1 MPYTD
6 PELGVF
12 VVIERACSAV
22 SIVGISIII
31 STFLISPLFRKPI
44 NRLVFYTSW
53 GNLGSSVAMCIGRS
67 GIGSRFCP
75 FLAFLLQWFVAS
87 DALWTFCMACN
98 VYLTFFHRYSDTQLK
113 RIEWKY
119 FLLCYGFSFFPAFI
133 LLFVRTDA
141 LGPVYGSAVLWC
153 WITFPWDFLRIA
165 VFYGPVWF
173 VTILTF
179 GIYIRAGR
187 EIYHT
192 RNQLQSLSSI
202 DDEHEVTEIRIT
214 SEAAGLRREDSQQR
228 SQSAPYSPYSVIVEG
243 GDMPESSAAP
253 QRLLT
258 ASTDSNARRRS
269 ARAYFKYAILNF
281 IALLVTLVPST
292 INRVYIIV
300 RPEAN
305 NFGLELATCFVL
317 PLQGFWNSIV
327 YTAISWSSMKTLFRR
342 GLRRDLS
349 PAGSGR

>member
-1 MPYTD
+1 
-6 PELGVF
+6 
-12 VVIERACSAV
+12 
-22 SIVGISIII
+22 
-31 STFLISPLFRKPI
+31 
-44 NRLVFYTSW
+44 
-53 GNLGSSVAMCIGRS
+53 
-67 GIGSRFCP
+67 
-75 FLAFLLQWFVAS
+75 
-87 DALWTFCMACN
+87 
-98 VYLTFFHRYSDTQLK
+98 
-113 RIEWKY
+113 
-119 FLLCYGFSFFPAFI
+119 
-133 LLFVRTDA
+133 
-141 LGPVYGSAVLWC
+141 
-153 WITFPWDFLRIA
+153 
-165 VFYGPVWF
+165 VWF

-281 IALLVTLVPST
+281 IALLVTLVSPLARIYAILVHIQKDVDTDRFWPIAMAVRQVPST